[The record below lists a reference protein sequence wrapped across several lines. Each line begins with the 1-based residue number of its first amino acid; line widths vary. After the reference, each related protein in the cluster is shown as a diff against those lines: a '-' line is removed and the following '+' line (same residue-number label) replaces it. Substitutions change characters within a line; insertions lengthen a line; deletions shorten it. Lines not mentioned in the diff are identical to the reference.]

1 MNRFSVAPIA
11 LLMAAVGAQHAQAA
25 SLTTYV
31 ASYGA
36 DSNETVNC
44 VQATPCRSF
53 TGALAVTSRGGDVIV
68 LDSANYG
75 PAQISQSVS
84 IIAPEGVFAGV
95 EFRAG
100 SGIVVTNGSGS
111 VTLKGLTFLAL
122 PVPNGTHPGASGLVV
137 GNFNGSVVVQDCNFS
152 GFYPSSTGVGG
163 MAIQISGT
171 ANSATGQ
178 AQIIDTVIHDG
189 ATGIVLTGSVAA
201 SVSHLKMSNLSTYGV
216 YVADQGNGETDVS
229 VSHAEWSAPSLA
241 GGSAFEVDAYSDSA
255 QLYIDHTVMTGGS
268 KGVYAVSNGGLAYV
282 TVTGSTV
289 SKTGVGLITA
299 GGSAEITFSGSTLN
313 ANSAGA
319 VNKAGGT
326 LNTAGNNLFT
336 GNGSNVVGSLTP
348 VALQ

>member
-1 MNRFSVAPIA
+1 MNRFSVVPVV
-11 LLMAAVGAQHAQAA
+11 LLMAAVGTQHARAA

-36 DSNETVNC
+36 DTNESVNC
-44 VQATPCRSF
+44 VQATPCRTF
-53 TGALAVTSRGGDVIV
+53 RGALAVTSPGGDVIV
-68 LDSANYG
+68 IDSANYG
-75 PAQISQSVS
+75 TAQISQSVS

-95 EFRAG
+95 EFRVG

-111 VTLKGLTFLAL
+111 VTLKGLTFLVL

-152 GFYPSSTGVGG
+152 GFYPSSAGVGG

-171 ANSATGQ
+171 TNIAPVQ

-189 ATGIVLTGSVAA
+189 ASGIVLTGSVAA
-201 SVSHLKMSNLSTYGV
+201 SVSHLRMSNLSTYGV

-229 VSHAEWSAPSLA
+229 VSDAEWSGPSLA
-241 GGSAFEVDAYSDSA
+241 GGNAFQVDAYSDSA

-268 KGVYAVSNGGLAYV
+268 KGVYAVSSGALAYV
-282 TVTGSTV
+282 TVTGSTL
-289 SKTGVGLITA
+289 SKTGVGLSTA
-299 GGSAEITFSGSTLN
+299 GGSAEITFSDSTLN
-313 ANSAGA
+313 ANSNGA
-319 VNKAGGT
+319 SNVAGGT
-326 LNTAGNNLFT
+326 LNTAGNNLFV
-336 GNGSNVVGSLTP
+336 GNGFNVAGSLTR